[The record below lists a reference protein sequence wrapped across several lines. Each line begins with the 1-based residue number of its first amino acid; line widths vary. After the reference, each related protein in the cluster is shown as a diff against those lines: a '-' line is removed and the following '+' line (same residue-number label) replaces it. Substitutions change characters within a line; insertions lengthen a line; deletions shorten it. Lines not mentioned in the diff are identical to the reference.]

1 MSSMA
6 QPASRAAAPKKRF
19 TKRSILAFAL
29 VLALVAGLAWDGSPL
44 GSLILRKAVA
54 LKFRDVRQVSPEELV
69 AWMKDPNRPPPLLID
84 ARPSE
89 QFVVSHIDGAV
100 NIDPAAPDMT
110 PLARVS
116 RDQPVVVYDGP
127 GVMGAAT
134 VVGLQGAGFTRVSN
148 LDGGLFLWANEGN
161 PIVTGNGPVSKVHPI
176 NGWWGRLLKGRYRP

>member
-1 MSSMA
+1 MPP
-6 QPASRAAAPKKRF
+6 PASKAAAPRKRF
-19 TKRSILAFAL
+19 TKRSIIAFVL

-100 NIDPAAPDMT
+100 NIDPAAPDMA
-110 PLARVS
+110 PLAHVS
-116 RDQPVVVYDGP
+116 RDQPVLVYDGP
-127 GVMGAAT
+127 GVMGAAM
-134 VVGLQGAGFTRVSN
+134 VVGLQNAEFTRVSN
-148 LDGGLFLWANEGN
+148 LDGGLFRWTNEGN
-161 PIVTGNGPVSKVHPI
+161 PIVTGSGPVARVHPI